1 MKNLSLIM
9 ILVMFLL
16 SSCIPSG
23 DTKDSVT
30 FDEDYVDYGQEI
42 KLKLIGGLV
51 SPPSSCDIACNYVS
65 TVNSTDDYISF
76 AYGYRLTIEVKD
88 LKIRIPYTAVSSRI
102 SFASGTGVIS
112 EKMLKIN
119 YPKTLTLNPSTAK
132 VGDKVTV
139 SSTESFFDKATFSKD
154 KLDFLLKHNY
164 KIVWVESDDKGDY
177 EKRSVTKEY
186 YVDVTSDS
194 ITFIVPD
201 YAKTGKVHVVNE
213 YGFIGVPRKLIT
225 IKENA
230 PAFFSTAEDLVI
242 TP

>member
-1 MKNLSLIM
+1 
-9 ILVMFLL
+9 
-16 SSCIPSG
+16 
-23 DTKDSVT
+23 
-30 FDEDYVDYGQEI
+30 
-42 KLKLIGGLV
+42 LKLIGGLV
-51 SPPSSCDIACNYVS
+51 SPPSSCNIACNYVS

-76 AYGYRLTIEVKD
+76 AFGYTLEIQVRD
-88 LKIRIPYTAVSSRI
+88 LKIKIPYTAVSSRV
-102 SFASGTGVIS
+102 SFISGTKVVS
-112 EKMLKIN
+112 DKMFKIN
-119 YPKTLTLNPSTAK
+119 YPKTLTLNQSTAK
-132 VGDKVTV
+132 TGDKITIT
-139 SSTESFFDKATFSKD
+139 SSEPFFDKATFSKD

-194 ITFIVPD
+194 VTFIVPD

-213 YGFIGVPRKLIT
+213 YGFIGIPRKLIT